1 MKSRPLFCDLFDQG
15 ILLHTMLI
23 ILCVYLVYICV
34 SDIVCFMYYNN
45 FRVQILWCINTNNE
59 RWGYR
64 SKYSLH
70 IHVYCTQTSASLS
83 ASILRCSST
92 NSLNLPDLKS
102 SLSVSVT
109 ICFLARATLYKQ
121 QWVWGTMCLGLELNY
136 HEHIINTCTCVKYD
150 KRTHVYV

>member
-70 IHVYCTQTSASLS
+70 IQCTCILYTNLCISLS
-83 ASILRCSST
+83 INPTLLLNQLIKSARSQEFPLCFCYHLLLST
-92 NSLNLPDLKS
+92 CNTLQTTVGMRYNVFGFRIKLPWTHNKHM
-102 SLSVSVT
+102 
-109 ICFLARATLYKQ
+109 Y
-121 QWVWGTMCLGLELNY
+121 MCK
-136 HEHIINTCTCVKYD
+136 IW
-150 KRTHVYV
+150 